1 MVEHL
6 RHMCVFILESVQVS
20 VQQSS
25 GLFLVCHQNISQE
38 QAQMLVQ
45 GFIDYQYFY
54 FSYMS

>member
-45 GFIDYQYFY
+45 GFIDYQ
-54 FSYMS
+54 